1 MLIHRR
7 DLLLAPAALALTNAA
22 TAFATPVT
30 PGTPPGSL
38 TQTTGNATESPPE
51 KLKIL
56 LNSGPSGA
64 NAWFFVAEER
74 GFFRDE
80 GLDITFI
87 PGRGAYTAAP
97 RLFAEGFE
105 MAYGDINALTE
116 VAASNPGRA
125 PVGVYMMFNAT
136 PAVIGVDAKGPI
148 ATAKD
153 LPNRRL
159 SAHPT
164 DVALG
169 LWPAFAAANGLDP
182 RNIRLKPSDDSMQK
196 LISAMLAGKTDGV
209 FGYFT
214 TQTAGVMAANLDPTT
229 VLRFLR
235 FDESLPDFY
244 GSAVMA
250 SQALVTERPGLVAR
264 AVAAI
269 NAGVVATISD
279 PEAAI
284 DIVLKRAPEARRDVE
299 MARLQG
305 TLAREMAHPDG
316 KTIGIGDADDARLTR
331 SIAQLSRAKTL
342 PTTPPLRAIFRR
354 DFLPPLAERPV
365 RV

>member
-1 MLIHRR
+1 MQFHRR
-7 DLLLAPAALALTNAA
+7 DLLLTPAALALTTAA
-22 TAFATPVT
+22 TAFAAPVT
-30 PGTPPGSL
+30 PATPPESL
-38 TQTTGNATESPPE
+38 TQSTGKAPE
-51 KLKIL
+51 KPLDTLRLL

-80 GLDITFI
+80 GLDVTFS

-97 RLFAEGFE
+97 RLFAEGFD

-125 PVGVYMMFNAT
+125 PIGVYMMFNAT

-148 ATAKD
+148 TSAKD

-169 LWPAFAAANGLDP
+169 IWPAFAAANGLNP
-182 RNIRLKPSDDSMQK
+182 HAIRLKPSDDSMQK

-214 TQTAGVMAANLDPTT
+214 TQTAGAMSANLNPTT
-229 VLRFLR
+229 ALRFLR

-250 SQALVTERPGLVAR
+250 SQNLVTERPGLVAR
-264 AVAAI
+264 AIAAI

-284 DIVLKRAPEARRDVE
+284 DIVMKRAPDARRNVE
-299 MARLQG
+299 MTRLQG
-305 TLAREMAHPDG
+305 TLAREMAHPEG

-331 SIAQLSRAKTL
+331 SIAQLSKAKAL
-342 PTTPPLRAIFRR
+342 PTTPPLRAVFRR
-354 DFLPPLAERPV
+354 DFLPPLGERPV

>member
-1 MLIHRR
+1 MQFHRR
-7 DLLLAPAALALTNAA
+7 DLLLAPVGLALAANAP
-22 TAFATPVT
+22 AFATPVT
-30 PGTPPGSL
+30 PASP
-38 TQTTGNATESPPE
+38 QTNPENTREASPKPPE
-51 KLKIL
+51 KLRFL

-80 GLDITFI
+80 GLAISFE

-97 RLFAEGFE
+97 RQFAEGFDL
-105 MAYGDINALTE
+105 AYGDINALTE

-125 PVGVYMMFNAT
+125 PIGVYMMFNAT

-169 LWPAFAAANGLDP
+169 LWPAYAAANGLDP

-196 LISAMLAGKTDGV
+196 LISTMLAGKTDGV

-214 TQTAGVMAANLDPTT
+214 TQTAGAMAANLDPATA
-229 VLRFLR
+229 LRFLR
-235 FDESLPDFY
+235 FDASLLDFY

-250 SQALVTERPGLVAR
+250 SQTLVTERPGLVAR

-269 NAGVVATISD
+269 NAGVIATIAD

-284 DIVLKRAPEARRDVE
+284 DIVLKRAPEARRDIE
-299 MARLQG
+299 MTRLQG
-305 TLAREMAHPDG
+305 TLAREMAHPEG
-316 KTIGIGDADDARLTR
+316 KTLGIGDADDARLTR
-331 SIAQLSRAKTL
+331 SIAQLSRAKAL
-342 PTTPPLRAIFRR
+342 PTTPPVRAIFRR
-354 DFLPPLAERPV
+354 DFLPPLVERPV